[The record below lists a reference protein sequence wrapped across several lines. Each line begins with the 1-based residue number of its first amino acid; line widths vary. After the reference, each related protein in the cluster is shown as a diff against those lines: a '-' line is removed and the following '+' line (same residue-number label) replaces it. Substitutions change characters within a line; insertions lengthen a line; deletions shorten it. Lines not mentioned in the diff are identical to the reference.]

1 MRYHAIVTGGTI
13 PVYRISSCPSSEVI
27 GELYNNE
34 VFIDLGITT
43 GYTNVHEVRFLNPS
57 GKFTGGFIKSGTY
70 ENLMYHGVYS
80 SIAQGKGYRFTSRK
94 TLNIVNNSN
103 TRIDTI
109 NAGEDEYTNS
119 GIAGASDP
127 QNMKIYA
134 YKPANGTVIGVD
146 GFVKLNY
153 TYGSMFG
160 STFCLK

>member
-13 PVYRISSCPSSEVI
+13 PIYRISSCHSSEVI
-27 GELYNNE
+27 GELYNND

-109 NAGEDEYTNS
+109 NA
-119 GIAGASDP
+119 
-127 QNMKIYA
+127 
-134 YKPANGTVIGVD
+134 
-146 GFVKLNY
+146 
-153 TYGSMFG
+153 
-160 STFCLK
+160 